1 MTLDAVSEAALAIIY
16 SREPARECL
25 REHVNTPD
33 GFLKL
38 TDIKVPTLRHR
49 IEGRGEFQIKVTTGR
64 LLRVRE
70 QDEEFCRILRA
81 AIEQGHEFCPIGVST
96 ELGTKKSM
104 VMKHK
109 CPDSYY

>member
-1 MTLDAVSEAALAIIY
+1 
-16 SREPARECL
+16 
-25 REHVNTPD
+25 
-33 GFLKL
+33 LKL

-49 IEGRGEFQIKVTTGR
+49 IEGHGEFQKKVTAGSSVANGDSFIGEGVMLKWNGLALDGTDEAM
-64 LLRVRE
+64 LRVRE

-96 ELGTKKSM
+96 ELGTKKPM

-109 CPDSYY
+109 SPDSYY